1 MDTDVLVVG
10 AGPVGLL
17 LAAEL
22 RLAGARVEVVE
33 RLAAPTGERKARGIG
48 SLATEALRR
57 RGFGSLLAEYHEQG
71 TADFRAAHGSDK
83 GHFAWIHKID
93 LVSADEPDRGYTF
106 IWQPDLE
113 RVLGARVAEL
123 GVPVHRAHELTAL
136 AQDPDSITAT
146 LRTPAGERQVTASYL
161 VGCDGGRSS
170 VRKLTG
176 FDFPGTA
183 PYMVMRAGR
192 VELADPSVL
201 PPPGRRDTGQL
212 MHGGDMLGTAEFGA
226 FPEERDAPLT
236 AEELTDSI
244 RRVAGV
250 DVTITALREPRRV
263 VDHARQTATYRIGRV
278 LLAGDAA
285 HVHSPNGGQGLNL
298 GLMDA
303 TNLGWKLAAAARGTD
318 PKGELLDSYTA
329 ERHPVAAAVLHNT
342 RAQSALLAP
351 GPHHDALRDIIAD
364 LMDLPEV
371 NRFFAEL
378 MNGVHTRYD
387 LPYRTGAEPELV
399 GRHSPEL
406 AVDDTSLYRLAT
418 AGRPVLIT
426 KTAEAAEA
434 AAPWADRVEVVTA
447 TGLGR
452 PDLAGLLLRPD
463 GAVAWACAPG
473 QPADLAQLRT
483 ALATWFGEPG
493 GDQSRLRPT
502 RELTKPARS
511 PGAWPA

>member
-17 LAAEL
+17 LATEL

-57 RGFGSLLAEYHEQG
+57 RGFGSLLAEYHERG
-71 TADFRAAHGSDK
+71 SADFRAAHGSDK
-83 GHFAWIHKID
+83 GHFAWIHKVD
-93 LVSADEPDRGYTF
+93 LIPADEPDRGYTF

-123 GVPVHRAHELTAL
+123 GVPVHREHELTTL
-136 AQDPDSITAT
+136 EQDPDGVTAI
-146 LRTPAGERQVTASYL
+146 LRTPAGERRLTAAYL
-161 VGCDGGRSS
+161 VGCDGGRSG

-176 FDFPGTA
+176 FEFPGTA

-192 VELADPSVL
+192 AELADASML

-212 MHGGDMLGTAEFGA
+212 MHGGGLLGTAEFDS
-226 FPEERDAPLT
+226 FPEQRDVPLT
-236 AEELTDSI
+236 VAELTESV

-250 DVTITALREPRRV
+250 DVEITALHEPRRV
-263 VDHARQTATYRIGRV
+263 LDHARQAATYRAGRV

-303 TNLGWKLAAAARGTD
+303 MNLGWKLAAAARGTD

-351 GPHHDALRDIIAD
+351 GPHHEALRDIVAD

-378 MNGVHTRYD
+378 MNGVHTRYE

-399 GRHSPEL
+399 GQHSPEL

-418 AGRPVLIT
+418 AGRPLLVT
-426 KTAEAAEA
+426 GPAAEAAEV
-434 AAPWADRVEVVTA
+434 AAPWADRVDLVAA
-447 TGLGR
+447 TTLGR
-452 PDLAGLLLRPD
+452 ADLAALLLRPD
-463 GAVAWACAPG
+463 GIVAWAGAPDR
-473 QPADLAQLRT
+473 PADLAQLCT

-493 GDQSRLRPT
+493 DS
-502 RELTKPARS
+502 
-511 PGAWPA
+511 

>member
-1 MDTDVLVVG
+1 MDTEVLVVG

-57 RGFGSLLAEYHEQG
+57 RGLGSALAEHHERG

-93 LVSADEPDRGYTF
+93 LVPPDEPDRGYTF

-113 RVLGARVAEL
+113 KLLGDRVAEL

-136 AQDPDSITAT
+136 DQGPDSVTAT
-146 LRTPAGERQVTASYL
+146 LRTPAGERRLTATYL
-161 VGCDGGRSS
+161 VGCDGGRSR

-176 FDFPGTA
+176 FEFPGTA
-183 PYMVMRAGR
+183 PFMVMRAGR
-192 VELADPSVL
+192 VELADPGVL

-212 MHGGDMLGTAEFGA
+212 MHGGQMLGTAEFDS
-226 FPEERDAPLT
+226 FPEHRDTPLT
-236 AEELTDSI
+236 SEELTDSV

-263 VDHARQTATYRIGRV
+263 LDHARQAASYRLGRV

-303 TNLGWKLAAAARGTD
+303 MNLGWKLAAAARGTD

-351 GPHHDALRDIIAD
+351 GPHHDALRDLVAD

-371 NRFFAEL
+371 NRYFGEL
-378 MNGVHTRYD
+378 MNGLHIRYA
-387 LPYRTGAEPELV
+387 LPYRSGAEPEPV
-399 GRHSPEL
+399 GQHSPEL
-406 AVDDTSLYRLAT
+406 AVDDTSLYRLA
-418 AGRPVLIT
+418 ARARPLLVT
-426 KTAEAAEA
+426 GPAANGAAAMAEVAEV
-434 AAPWADRVEVVTA
+434 AAPWADRVDLVAAST
-447 TGLGR
+447 LGR
-452 PDLAGLLLRPD
+452 ADLAALLVRPD
-463 GAVAWACAPG
+463 GVLAWAAAPG
-473 QPADLAQLRT
+473 RPADLEQLRT
-483 ALATWFGEPG
+483 ALTTWFGEPA
-493 GDQSRLRPT
+493 D
-502 RELTKPARS
+502 A
-511 PGAWPA
+511 

>member
-17 LAAEL
+17 LATEL

-33 RLAAPTGERKARGIG
+33 RLATPTGEKKARGIG

-57 RGFGSLLAEYHEQG
+57 RGLGPLLAEYHERG
-71 TADFRAAHGSDK
+71 SADFRAAHGSDK
-83 GHFAWIHKID
+83 GHFAWLHKID
-93 LVSADEPDRGYTF
+93 LVPADEPDRGYTF

-113 RVLGARVAEL
+113 QVLGDRAAEL
-123 GVPVHRAHELTAL
+123 GVPVHREHELTGFAEN
-136 AQDPDSITAT
+136 ADGVTAT
-146 LRTPAGERQVTASYL
+146 LRTPAGERRLTASYL
-161 VGCDGGRSS
+161 VGCDGGRSG

-176 FDFPGTA
+176 FEFPGTA
-183 PYMVMRAGR
+183 PFMVMRAGQ
-192 VELADPSVL
+192 VELADASVL

-212 MHGGDMLGTAEFGA
+212 MHGGGLLGTAEFDS
-226 FPEERDAPLT
+226 FPEHRDAPLT
-236 AEELTDSI
+236 VEELTDSV

-263 VDHARQTATYRIGRV
+263 LDHARQAATYRLGRV

-303 TNLGWKLAAAARGTD
+303 MNLGWKLAAAVRGTD

-351 GPHHDALRDIIAD
+351 GPHHEALRDIIAD

-371 NRFFAEL
+371 NRFFGEL
-378 MNGVHTRYD
+378 MNGVHTRYA

-399 GRHSPEL
+399 GQHSPEL

-418 AGRPVLIT
+418 AGRPLLVT
-426 KTAEAAEA
+426 GPAASGAAEV
-434 AAPWADRVEVVTA
+434 AAPWADRVELVAAST
-447 TGLGR
+447 LGR
-452 PDLAGLLLRPD
+452 ADLAGLLLRPD
-463 GAVAWACAPG
+463 GVLAWACAPG
-473 QPADLAQLRT
+473 GPVDLEQLRT
-483 ALATWFGEPG
+483 ALATWFGEPTG
-493 GDQSRLRPT
+493 G
-502 RELTKPARS
+502 
-511 PGAWPA
+511 